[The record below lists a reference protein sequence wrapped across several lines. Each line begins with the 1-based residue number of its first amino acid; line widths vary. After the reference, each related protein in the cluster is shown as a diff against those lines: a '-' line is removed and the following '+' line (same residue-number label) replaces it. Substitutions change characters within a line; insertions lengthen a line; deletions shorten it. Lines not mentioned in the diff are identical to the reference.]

1 MAQVVG
7 SILDFISIF
16 AEFKRLCNYT
26 CTTYEDVETIVPE
39 LLDARFDRLERCK
52 VALDEGNSRVRSYLF
67 GLFNDRLSALRI
79 SSTKGNT
86 SWAVFHEDLYGTIPR
101 PAVAKGNQLTGT
113 RIGEI

>member
-7 SILDFISIF
+7 SKSDFISIF
-16 AEFKRLCNYT
+16 AESKRLCHCT

-52 VALDEGNSRVRSYLF
+52 VALDEGNSRVRNYLF

-79 SSTKGNT
+79 SSTKVNT
-86 SWAVFHEDLYGTIPR
+86 SWAVFPKDTIPR

-113 RIGEI
+113 RIWGI